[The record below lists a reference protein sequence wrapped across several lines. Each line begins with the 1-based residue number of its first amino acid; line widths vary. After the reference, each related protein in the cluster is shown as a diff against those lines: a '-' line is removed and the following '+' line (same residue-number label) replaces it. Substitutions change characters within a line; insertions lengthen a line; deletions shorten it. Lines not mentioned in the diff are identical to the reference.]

1 MVPAATRP
9 AGARPGTD
17 PNVPVA
23 APGTRAVP
31 PRAGIDPRP
40 LGRAALLAAA
50 ALGYAVVLAPILFV
64 CWLAFFADQVVTF
77 PPSGYTLRW
86 FARITDQNNFVS
98 GFTTSLRLGLAAMA
112 GGLLLGVP
120 ASLVLARRRF
130 PGREALNTLLLM
142 PLVVPGVVAGTA
154 IYVFQIEA
162 ELATT
167 LPLLGSFAG
176 LLLAHVMITLPWTVR
191 LVTAS
196 LAGFDRAVEEAALSL
211 GATPLRAFLRVTL
224 PVIRPGIVAAA
235 LFAFIVSF
243 GNLEMTLFL
252 VAPGQITLPIAILQY
267 LQWRID
273 PTIAAVSLL
282 QIVLIGAGM
291 LVTDRFVRLTQVL

>member
-1 MVPAATRP
+1 MGPAEP
-9 AGARPGTD
+9 
-17 PNVPVA
+17 
-23 APGTRAVP
+23 P
-31 PRAGIDPRP
+31 PRRHRGPGVDPRAF
-40 LGRAALLAAA
+40 GRAALVAAA
-50 ALGYAVVLAPILFV
+50 AFGYLVVLAPILFV
-64 CWLAFFADQVVTF
+64 CWLSFFANEVVSF
-77 PPSGYTLRW
+77 PPEGYTLRW

-98 GFTTSLRLGLAAMA
+98 GFTTSLQLGVAAML

-162 ELATT
+162 EIATT
-167 LPLLGSFAG
+167 LPLLGSFTG
-176 LLLAHVMITLPWTVR
+176 LVLAHVMITLPWTVR

-196 LAGFDRAVEEAALSL
+196 LAGFDRAVEEAALNL
-211 GATPLRAFLRVTL
+211 GATPIRAFLRITL
-224 PVIRPGIVAAA
+224 PVIRPGMVAAA

-243 GNLEMTLFL
+243 GNLEMSLFL

-291 LVTDRFVRLTQVL
+291 LVTDRYVKLTQIL

>member
-1 MVPAATRP
+1 LE
-9 AGARPGTD
+9 ARGVD
-17 PNVPVA
+17 A
-23 APGTRAVP
+23 RA
-31 PRAGIDPRP
+31 
-40 LGRAALLAAA
+40 LGRAALVATA
-50 ALGYAVVLAPILFV
+50 ALGYLVVLAPILFV
-64 CWLAFFADQVVTF
+64 CWLSFFTNEVVSF
-77 PPSGYTLRW
+77 PPEGYTLRW
-86 FARITDQNNFVS
+86 FRHITDQNNFVS
-98 GFTTSLRLGLAAMA
+98 GFTTSLQLGVAAMA

-162 ELATT
+162 EIATT

-176 LLLAHVMITLPWTVR
+176 LVLAHVMITLPWTVR
-191 LVTAS
+191 LLTAS
-196 LAGFDRAVEEAALSL
+196 LAGFDRSVEEAALNL

-224 PVIRPGIVAAA
+224 PVIRPGMVAAA

-243 GNLEMTLFL
+243 GNLEMSLFL

-267 LQWRID
+267 LQLRID

-282 QIVLIGAGM
+282 QILLIGAGM
-291 LVTDRFVRLTQVL
+291 LVTDRYVRLTQVL

>member
-1 MVPAATRP
+1 MVSAALLARRRRA
-9 AGARPGTD
+9 AGVD
-17 PNVPVA
+17 P
-23 APGTRAVP
+23 RAV
-31 PRAGIDPRP
+31 
-40 LGRAALLAAA
+40 GRAALVATAG
-50 ALGYAVVLAPILFV
+50 LGYLVVLAPIFFV
-64 CWLAFFADQVVTF
+64 CWLSFFADEVVTF
-77 PPSGYTLRW
+77 PPAGYTLRW
-86 FARITDQNNFVS
+86 FAHITDQNNFVS
-98 GFTTSLRLGLAAMA
+98 GFTTSLELAVAAML

-130 PGREALNTLLLM
+130 PGRETLNTLLLL

-176 LLLAHVMITLPWTVR
+176 LVLAHVMITLPWTVR
-191 LVTAS
+191 LLTAS

-211 GATPLRAFLRVTL
+211 GATPVRAFLRITL
-224 PVIRPGIVAAA
+224 PVIRPGVVAAA

-273 PTIAAVSLL
+273 PTIAAVSLV
-282 QIVLIGAGM
+282 QIALIGTGM
-291 LVTDRFVRLTQVL
+291 LLTDRYVKLTQVL